1 MSNKRKQAGRPANP
15 NELIDELDSIKDLLD
30 DELDNPPSY
39 SSVAEIASVKEY
51 LRIKKAAEA
60 LGLSVE
66 EYLAERRTSNAT
78 DEQELQA
85 HTEMQSVQPAVVK
98 ASAQEDAIPLLDE
111 EIPLLDET
119 ATPDQAGGKEEMSLD
134 KVRKLVDI
142 LVNHRLERLRPQ
154 LKKEIMAELQK
165 LLPVGT
171 RKK

>member
-30 DELDNPPSY
+30 DELGNPPSY

-66 EYLAERRTSNAT
+66 EYLAEQRTSNAT
-78 DEQELQA
+78 DEPEVA
-85 HTEMQSVQPAVVK
+85 K
-98 ASAQEDAIPLLDE
+98 ASAQEDAIPVLDE
-111 EIPLLDET
+111 EIPLLDED
-119 ATPDQAGGKEEMSLD
+119 ATPYQAGGKEEMSLD